1 MEEHIPRFKT
11 LSAYYEQDGLALGGP
26 HEICVNMRC
35 GDIAYDVVVK
45 QCRTREITA
54 VAAEPIPWTNIQ
66 TPLFIIERLL
76 MLFDGAFV
84 PLVRAEFDG
93 SPDGDDG
100 EAEVRQV
107 LARRLSYFDSDLRSS
122 NIPNDKLVDYCDVLT
137 DDLVGKWLYLVEQLD
152 ITNQMYLYAMSRSG
166 MPIDIR
172 CAFLIELAEPLI
184 EMCNKERGLFPDLA
198 AKNKPTLKECLDAV
212 IGEFGKVAFAYE
224 MQMGKKA
231 YDAFLSKLK
240 CSRVRIMHIKANQP
254 KDEYLNGLESAF
266 YLKKLSLMYRA
277 ILLDLLG
284 VPANLY
290 EKRLKHRVETL
301 DNWFAEN
308 HRKL

>member
-1 MEEHIPRFKT
+1 MGEHIPRFKT

-45 QCRTREITA
+45 QCRTREITT

-107 LARRLSYFDSDLRSS
+107 LARRLSHFDSDLRSS

-212 IGEFGKVAFAYE
+212 IGEFG
-224 MQMGKKA
+224 
-231 YDAFLSKLK
+231 
-240 CSRVRIMHIKANQP
+240 
-254 KDEYLNGLESAF
+254 
-266 YLKKLSLMYRA
+266 
-277 ILLDLLG
+277 
-284 VPANLY
+284 
-290 EKRLKHRVETL
+290 
-301 DNWFAEN
+301 
-308 HRKL
+308 